1 MLIILA
7 YFLLTMWAF
16 GIVFGLYCVC
26 LSLCGY
32 SHKQRHY
39 KRYKGFTMSLE
50 RWYNQFKDC
59 N

>member
-7 YFLLTMWAF
+7 YLLLTIWAL
-16 GIVFGLYCVC
+16 GIVFGLYCVA
-26 LSLCGY
+26 LSLQGY
-32 SHKQRHY
+32 Y
-39 KRYKGFTMSLE
+39 PTKREYVSYKGFTMSLE